1 MNTVSMGD
9 ALFTKTQQRVI
20 GILFVNPER
29 SFYLNEINRIAG
41 VGKGSVKRE
50 LDKLCAAGIL
60 VMSKQGNQ
68 NHYKANA
75 DCPIFSELKSI
86 AQKTFGI
93 VDVVKNALTLLLPK
107 IEMAF
112 IYGSIAKGSENSQS
126 DIDIMI
132 VSNELSYGEVLD
144 ALSDTEGLLS
154 RVINPTMYSVEEF
167 SQRVT
172 NNQSFIKRVM
182 EQPKLWIKGNIE

>member
-1 MNTVSMGD
+1 MGD

-20 GILFVNPER
+20 GILFVNPEQ
-29 SFYLNEINRIAG
+29 SFYLNEIDRIAG

-75 DCPIFSELKSI
+75 DCPIFSELKGI

-112 IYGSIAKGSENSQS
+112 IYGSIAKGLDNAQS

-144 ALSDTEGLLS
+144 ALSDIEGLLS

>member
-1 MNTVSMGD
+1 MNAISMGD

-29 SFYLNEINRIAG
+29 TFYLNEIVRMAG
-41 VGKGSVKRE
+41 VGKGAVKRE

-68 NHYKANA
+68 NHYKAKA
-75 DCPIFSELKSI
+75 DSPIFTELKSI

-93 VDVVKNALTLLLPK
+93 VDVIKNALSLFLPK

-112 IYGSIAKGSENSQS
+112 IYGSIAKGSDNAQS

-144 ALSDTEGLLS
+144 ALSDTEGQLG
-154 RVINPTMYSVEEF
+154 RVINPTMYSTEEF
-167 SQRVT
+167 SQRVKG
-172 NNQSFIKRVM
+172 NQSFIKRVM
-182 EQPKLWIKGNIE
+182 EHPKLWIKGNIE

>member
-29 SFYLNEINRIAG
+29 SFYLNEIDRIAG

-75 DCPIFSELKSI
+75 DCPIFSELKGI